1 MRAVVAVLLFV
12 TAAHAALWGLFQ
24 EKQAAPDFKGIL
36 PSVSY
41 TPFEPGHVVDS
52 TIDPARIRADL
63 KRLSTVT
70 RAIRSYSSTEGNELV
85 PPIAAE
91 FGIKVMV
98 GAWISKDDEHNQ
110 REIDSAINL
119 AKRNSNVIGVVVG
132 NETIY

>member
-24 EKQAAPDFKGIL
+24 DKQPAPDFRGIL
-36 PSVSY
+36 PSLSY
-41 TPFEPGHVVDS
+41 TPFEPGHVVDN
-52 TIDPARIRADL
+52 TVDPDRIRVDL

-91 FGIKVMV
+91 FGLKVMV
-98 GAWISKDDEHNQ
+98 GAWINN
-110 REIDSAINL
+110 RCGLRDSD
-119 AKRNSNVIGVVVG
+119 
-132 NETIY
+132 